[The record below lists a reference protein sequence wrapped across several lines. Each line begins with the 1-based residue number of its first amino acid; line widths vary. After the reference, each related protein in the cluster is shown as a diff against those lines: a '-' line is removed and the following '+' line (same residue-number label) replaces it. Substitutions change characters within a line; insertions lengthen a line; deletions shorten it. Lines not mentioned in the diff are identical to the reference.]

1 MILLIPADRQFEG
14 IPTKLKFINHRTA
27 MLGLSILLSA
37 GCHRESSLTPN
48 APATVSSSAAKAE
61 SNRPRMAESSGSHV
75 RHLQRPAATS
85 EWYSDDRRDVN
96 GAAVPVKGRSKLRS
110 AEIVGGT
117 AAVGAA
123 IGALAGGGK
132 AAAIGALAGGGA
144 ALVYDRA
151 TAHKNTSR

>member
-1 MILLIPADRQFEG
+1 MILMSPAE
-14 IPTKLKFINHRTA
+14 K
-27 MLGLSILLSA
+27 
-37 GCHRESSLTPN
+37 
-48 APATVSSSAAKAE
+48 AA
-61 SNRPRMAESSGSHV
+61 SNRPRMAESSRSHV
-75 RHLQRPAATS
+75 RPLHQFASTS
-85 EWYSDDRRDVN
+85 EWYSDDRPDLN